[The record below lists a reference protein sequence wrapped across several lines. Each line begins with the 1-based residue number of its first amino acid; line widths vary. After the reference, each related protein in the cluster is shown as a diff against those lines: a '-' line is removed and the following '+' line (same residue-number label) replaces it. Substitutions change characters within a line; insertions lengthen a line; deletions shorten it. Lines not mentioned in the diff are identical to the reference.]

1 MRTLEEVKKELDRRY
16 IAADRKRRR
25 ARRTAA
31 EATLGMMLCSAFA
44 LTALLTYRG
53 GEQNSIYNGDHADV
67 TGTVIVTDGTQE
79 STETTRAADTTAAPK
94 TEAPAET
101 VTTSA
106 VIDTYIP
113 IAPEAPEPEEDKD
126 KDKNSVTDTAADSTA
141 SADSAEPSDSS
152 VGTEAPPP
160 TSTIVTTENNGEKP
174 ITSHRHNTPKYPG
187 GVDPNVS
194 AYDVKLTLTLTAG
207 GKPESV
213 IELSGKQ
220 TVALVEQRL
229 ERVLGI
235 SIVSKNHVPS
245 GMGNI
250 YTTSPNYGTLITVTD
265 STGTSREYKF
275 AYLTYEAYTAVR
287 SACY

>member
-16 IAADRKRRR
+16 VAADRKRRR
-25 ARRTAA
+25 TRRTAA

-44 LTALLTYRG
+44 LTAVLTYRG

-67 TGTVIVTDGTQE
+67 TGTVNVTDGTQE
-79 STETTRAADTTAAPK
+79 STETTRVADTTAAPN

-126 KDKNSVTDTAADSTA
+126 SVTETAADSTA
-141 SADSAEPSDSS
+141 STESAEPSDST

-187 GVDPNVS
+187 GQINAHADRRRETGIGNRAQRQ
-194 AYDVKLTLTLTAG
+194 AYGCSG
-207 GKPESV
+207 G
-213 IELSGKQ
+213 
-220 TVALVEQRL
+220 AA
-229 ERVLGI
+229 
-235 SIVSKNHVPS
+235 
-245 GMGNI
+245 
-250 YTTSPNYGTLITVTD
+250 
-265 STGTSREYKF
+265 SRE
-275 AYLTYEAYTAVR
+275 
-287 SACY
+287 SARHFYRIQESRTERYW

>member
-16 IAADRKRRR
+16 TAADRKRRR
-25 ARRTAA
+25 TRRTVA

-44 LTALLTYRG
+44 LTAVLTYRG
-53 GEQNSIYNGDHADV
+53 GEQNNIYDGDQADI
-67 TGTVIVTDGTQE
+67 TGTVIVTDGTQD
-79 STETTRAADTTAAPK
+79 STETSTAATDTTAAPK

-101 VTTSA
+101 EITSA

-113 IAPEAPEPEEDKD
+113 IAPEAPEPEEDKND
-126 KDKNSVTDTAADSTA
+126 IADTAADITA
-141 SADSAEPSDSS
+141 ATDRAEPSDSTA
-152 VGTEAPPP
+152 GTEAPPS
-160 TSTIVTTENNGEKP
+160 TTTIVTTEDNGEKP
-174 ITSHRHNTPKYPG
+174 ITSRRHNTPKYPG

-194 AYDVKLTLTLTAG
+194 AYDVKLTLTLTTG

-229 ERVLGI
+229 ERILGI

-250 YTTSPNYGTLITVTD
+250 YTTSPSYGALITVTD
-265 STGTSREYKF
+265 STGTSREYKLSC
-275 AYLTYEAYTAVR
+275 LTYEAYTAVR

>member
-25 ARRTAA
+25 TRRTAA

-44 LTALLTYRG
+44 LTAVLTYRG

-126 KDKNSVTDTAADSTA
+126 SVTETAADSTA
-141 SADSAEPSDSS
+141 STESAEPSDST

-194 AYDVKLTLTLTAG
+194 AYDVRLTLTLTAG

-220 TVALVEQRL
+220 TVAQVEQRL

-245 GMGNI
+245 GIGNI
-250 YTTSPNYGTLITVTD
+250 YTTSSNYGTLITVTD
-265 STGTSREYKF
+265 STGTSREYKL